1 MRKSVRVLVP
11 GERRSTP
18 IAAAAGTFF
27 QKAGELQGR
36 ALRRGR
42 IKTRDSHSK
51 RSLWTMSRADS
62 GNEKRTS
69 KPNAWVSFLLSVD
82 FSGEGLGARRGFGAL
97 PDGPWP
103 TAPWAYAAGGPGFST
118 QRCALHIRPWSAAPH
133 LASFF
138 AKKLDQKNFTRSA
151 SPFSPAD
158 RPLAP
163 QADPSSSRLSFR
175 RGGPPPKAP
184 PPR

>member
-1 MRKSVRVLVP
+1 MP
-11 GERRSTP
+11 GGHRSTP

-42 IKTRDSHSK
+42 IKTRDCPSK
-51 RSLWTMSRADS
+51 RGLWTMSRADS

-82 FSGEGLGARRGFGAL
+82 FSGEGAGAGARRGLGAL

-103 TAPWAYAAGGPGFST
+103 I
-118 QRCALHIRPWSAAPH
+118 ALTGACGRRPW
-133 LASFF
+133 FF
-138 AKKLDQKNFTRSA
+138 HATLRVAYKAVERCSTPRKLFEKSLTKNFYSA
-151 SPFSPAD
+151 P
-158 RPLAP
+158 RRLP
-163 QADPSSSRLSFR
+163 QHHGLFMLPCVGVP
-175 RGGPPPKAP
+175 GGQARAVGVAGFYKVCPIGA
-184 PPR
+184 

>member
-1 MRKSVRVLVP
+1 MP
-11 GERRSTP
+11 GGRRSTP

-42 IKTRDSHSK
+42 IKTRDSPSK
-51 RSLWTMSRADS
+51 RGLWTMSRADS

-69 KPNAWVSFLLSVD
+69 KPNTWVSFLLFVD
-82 FSGEGLGARRGFGAL
+82 FSGEGAGAGARRGFGAL

-118 QRCALHIRPWSAAPH
+118 QRCALHNKAAGLCP
-133 LASFF
+133 A
-138 AKKLDQKNFTRSA
+138 TRSLRKGWRNFYSA
-151 SPFSPAD
+151 PRRLPQHHGLFMLPCVGVPGGQARAVGVAGFYKV
-158 RPLAP
+158 RPIGA
-163 QADPSSSRLSFR
+163 
-175 RGGPPPKAP
+175 
-184 PPR
+184 

>member
-1 MRKSVRVLVP
+1 MP
-11 GERRSTP
+11 GGHRSTP

-42 IKTRDSHSK
+42 IKTRDCHSK
-51 RSLWTMSRADS
+51 RGLWTMSRADS

-69 KPNAWVSFLLSVD
+69 KPNTWVSFLLFVD

-118 QRCALHIRPWSAAPH
+118 QRCALHNKAVERCSTPR
-133 LASFF
+133 
-138 AKKLDQKNFTRSA
+138 KLFEKSLTKNFYSA
-151 SPFSPAD
+151 PRRLPQHHGLFMLPCVGVPGGQARAVGVAGFYKV
-158 RPLAP
+158 RPIGA
-163 QADPSSSRLSFR
+163 
-175 RGGPPPKAP
+175 
-184 PPR
+184 